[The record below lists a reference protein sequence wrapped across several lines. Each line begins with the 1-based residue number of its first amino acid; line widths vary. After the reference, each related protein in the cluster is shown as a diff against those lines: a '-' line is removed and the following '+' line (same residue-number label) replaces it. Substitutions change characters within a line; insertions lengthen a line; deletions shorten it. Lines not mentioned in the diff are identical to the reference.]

1 MTFYKCINVQ
11 PLRLCFLQDSI
22 VEKTDTY
29 TFIQDDKT
37 LPINSTVYKEN
48 IVSSLSESLKQ
59 QIADGSMDV
68 QPFYKNDRPYFPAAS
83 LHMKL
88 NSRYISK
95 VWNDDRQIND
105 CKMGP

>member
-1 MTFYKCINVQ
+1 M
-11 PLRLCFLQDSI
+11 D
-22 VEKTDTY
+22 KTDTY

-37 LPINSTVYKEN
+37 LPINSSVYKES

-68 QPFYKNDRPYFPAAS
+68 QPLYKNDRQYFPAAS

-95 VWNDDRQIND
+95 VRNVDRQIWL
-105 CKMGP
+105 